1 MDGHSQWWT
10 GTLKGV
16 VPKGLNWLVCLS
28 VIVVLRLEELYTAT
42 DNGLLYG
49 YKVHTPGGPPGSA
62 NHPRGPAML

>member
-1 MDGHSQWWT
+1 MLDRH
-10 GTLKGV
+10 
-16 VPKGLNWLVCLS
+16 PKRGRSSRIKLVGLSES
-28 VIVVLRLEELYTAT
+28 VIVVLRVEELYAAT